1 MWPLSSFPQIYS
13 TVSTFL
19 RHIYLWGA
27 NFCKSIFFVQFS
39 KTIRQGGGHNLL
51 KFDMTSIS
59 NQEFFWRAKQI
70 GKYSREAIITF
81 FIAANHTRYTW
92 QQQVLANQKVGAGR
106 LQSFPFSFIY
116 CQNHFK
122 NNNLLLTVDKSH
134 LMSTI
139 HILKNLTF
147 RGLSLCYRSD
157 KDSVLYFFYCIYH
170 FDFDFGTATFFVT
183 TQR

>member
-1 MWPLSSFPQIYS
+1 MKGKANRQIFERGDYY
-13 TVSTFL
+13 FL
-19 RHIYLWGA
+19 YCSQSYTLYLTTA
-27 NFCKSIFFVQFS
+27 SIS
-39 KTIRQGGGHNLL
+39 KPESGGG
-51 KFDMTSIS
+51 
-59 NQEFFWRAKQI
+59 
-70 GKYSREAIITF
+70 G
-81 FIAANHTRYTW
+81 
-92 QQQVLANQKVGAGR
+92 

-157 KDSVLYFFYCIYH
+157 KDLVLYFFYCIYH